1 MEKKKNNKLIYI
13 VPLVI
18 VFVTFGLSFYNQAF
32 IPSFLLMLSL
42 FLFSICF
49 YIREMEDKKK
59 VMYGLFIIGVLLI
72 IGSLVYT
79 YIRLS

>member
-13 VPLVI
+13 VPLV
-18 VFVTFGLSFYNQAF
+18 VALATLGLSFYNQAF
-32 IPSFLLMLSL
+32 IPSFLLMFAL

-59 VMYGLFIIGVLLI
+59 IMYGLFILGILLI

>member
-18 VFVTFGLSFYNQAF
+18 VFVTLGLSFYNQAF